1 MEKLLEST
9 VDEMLDM
16 SQQRMLGCIKRGVAS
31 RERKGSVTLYSA
43 LIRPH
48 LEYCIQVRG
57 LQHKKDGAL
66 L

>member
-1 MEKLLEST
+1 MEST

-48 LEYCIQVRG
+48 LEYCIQV
-57 LQHKKDGAL
+57 
-66 L
+66 